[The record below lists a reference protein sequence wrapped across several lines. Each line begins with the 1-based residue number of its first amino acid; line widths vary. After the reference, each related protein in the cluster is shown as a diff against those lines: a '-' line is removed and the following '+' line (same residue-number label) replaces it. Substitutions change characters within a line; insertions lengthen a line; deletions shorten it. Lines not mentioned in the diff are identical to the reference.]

1 MTTRQHTIGTKA
13 TVNGFGYWSG
23 IDVCVEFRPAPADSG
38 IVFVRHDLSPAR
50 RVPAL
55 VENRVETPRRTT
67 LAEDGANVEMVE
79 HILAALAG
87 LGIDNCEVWVDQPEM
102 PGCDGSSLRF
112 VDALQAAGL
121 VAQDALRRQLVVQ
134 EITRL
139 GDGEHWIEAQPAR
152 RGTLTIRY
160 RLDYA
165 DASPAIGRQTAE
177 FAVNRQ
183 VFCRE
188 LAASRTFM
196 LDQEAKWLLSQGF
209 GQRVQPR
216 DVLVF
221 DQTGLI
227 DNELRYPDECVRHKI
242 LDIVGDL
249 SLAGCQIVGRIVA
262 HRSGHR
268 LNAEL
273 VKILLNEGTLV
284 ETQKRSA

>member
-1 MTTRQHTIGTKA
+1 
-13 TVNGFGYWSG
+13 
-23 IDVCVEFRPAPADSG
+23 
-38 IVFVRHDLSPAR
+38 
-50 RVPAL
+50 
-55 VENRVETPRRTT
+55 
-67 LAEDGANVEMVE
+67 MVE

-87 LGIDNCEVWVDQPEM
+87 LGIDNCEVWVNQTEM

-112 VDALQAAGL
+112 VDALQAAGM
-121 VAQDALRRQLVVQ
+121 VAQDAVRRQLIVH

-139 GDGEHWIEAQPAR
+139 GDSEHWIEAQPLPNG
-152 RGTLTIRY
+152 GTTIRY

-177 FAVNRQ
+177 FAVDRE
-183 VFCRE
+183 VFCRQ
-188 LAASRTFM
+188 LASCRTFM

-209 GQRVQPR
+209 GQRVQPS

-221 DQTGLI
+221 DQDGPLE
-227 DNELRYPDECVRHKI
+227 NELRYEDECVRHKI

-249 SLAGCQIVGRIVA
+249 SLAGCQVVGKIIA

-273 VKILLNEGTLV
+273 VKVLLNEGTVV
-284 ETQKRSA
+284 ETQRLSA